1 MVPGAHKL
9 HPPFRILC
17 RSMNRLTQ
25 IAISVSLVSLVHL
38 SSGLAQTPPQAR
50 TQSQPQIPAPTQN
63 PAQSQ
68 PPTPAQ
74 TPVPAPAQTQ
84 VLASGGTQQPDKIP
98 ASELKSAPTTPI
110 ADKKAEL
117 GDDHTW
123 KPEWDKIIEEVLPRD
138 LLSPKV
144 AKAVKQFCPRFNR
157 MGEPDKRA
165 YWAYFFQALAG
176 AETGLVSTTNVR
188 HDDSEQAV
196 VDDVTHRKVRQQGL
210 LQLTYMDQERYACDF
225 DWEKDKKLDE
235 HDPAKTILQPKNN
248 LLCGVAILKNQLID
262 QHKPLLSRTSYWSTL
277 QPGTIGVRIF
287 LKQMANVPAP
297 CGRSPVRGLQRPGAL
312 VPLTAGAVAATPSSS
327 SSDSTAG
334 GPH

>member
-1 MVPGAHKL
+1 M
-9 HPPFRILC
+9 
-17 RSMNRLTQ
+17 SRLAQ
-25 IAISVSLVSLVHL
+25 VAIIVALVSLVHWT
-38 SSGLAQTPPQAR
+38 SGLAQTPLHAR
-50 TQSQPQIPAPTQN
+50 TQSQPQITAPTQN

-68 PPTPAQ
+68 APTPTQTPVPTPAQ
-74 TPVPAPAQTQ
+74 TQIPAP
-84 VLASGGTQQPDKIP
+84 GGTQQPDTVP
-98 ASELKSAPTTPI
+98 TSEIKAAPPTPI
-110 ADKKAEL
+110 AEKKAEL

-123 KPEWDKIIEEVLPRD
+123 KPEWDKIIEEVLPPD
-138 LLSPKV
+138 LLSLRV

-176 AETGLVSTTNVR
+176 AETGLVYTTNVR

-210 LQLTYMDQERYACDF
+210 LQLTYMDQERYGCDF
-225 DWEKDKKLDE
+225 DWEKDKVLEE

-277 QPGTIGVRIF
+277 QPGTIGVKVF
-287 LKQMANVPAP
+287 LEQMANVPAA
-297 CGRSPVRGLQRPGAL
+297 CGRRPVRGEQHHEAPVR
-312 VPLTAGAVAATPSSS
+312 
-327 SSDSTAG
+327 
-334 GPH
+334 